1 LNKLKQSIKQFIEK
15 VGLPRIII
23 VGFLTVLS
31 ILAVIVEIPFGELI
45 KDSLVRTGMNGVL
58 VLAMVPGILSGVGL
72 NFGLP
77 LGILCGLLGGLISIE
92 LGLSGAAG
100 FAAAVIFCIPFAAV
114 VGFGYGWLLNRV
126 KGSEMM
132 VATYVGFSAVSLM
145 SIGWMMLPFKSPEMA
160 WPIGKGVRT
169 TISLAGRF
177 DKILNNFGAFNI
189 GSVTIP
195 TGLLLFTLALC
206 GIVWLFLRSKTGIA
220 MKASGDNP
228 RFAMAAGINVNQN
241 RIIGTMLS
249 TILGAIGIIVYSQS
263 FGFFQLYQAPMFMGF
278 AAVAAIL
285 IGGATVKKA
294 SISNVLIGTFLF
306 QSLLVV
312 ALPVAN
318 KIMTLGSLAEI
329 TRIIV
334 SNGIILYA
342 LTQVR
347 GGE

>member
-1 LNKLKQSIKQFIEK
+1 MTDKTKQFIER
-15 VGLPRIII
+15 VGIPRIII
-23 VGFLTVLS
+23 VGFLTFLS

-45 KDSLVRTGMNGVL
+45 RDSLVRTGMNGVL

-77 LGILCGLLGGLISIE
+77 LGIVCGLLGGLISIE
-92 LGLSGAAG
+92 LDLVGATGFFTAILISIPLAAIVGL
-100 FAAAVIFCIPFAAV
+100 
-114 VGFGYGWLLNRV
+114 GYGILLNRV

-145 SIGWMMLPFKSPEMA
+145 SIGWMILPFKSPEMA

-177 DKILNNFGAFNI
+177 DKILNNFATFNI

-195 TGLLLFTLALC
+195 TGLILFLLFLC
-206 GIVWLFLRSKTGIA
+206 SIIWIFLRTKTGIA
-220 MKASGDNP
+220 MKAAGDNP
-228 RFAMAAGINVNQN
+228 KFAIASGINVDRN
-241 RIIGTMLS
+241 RIIGTMMS